1 MRQFQDRYLEVFLE
15 DNPEALGNQQGG
27 SLIRSD
33 VLEQLAA
40 AERIRETFFDQRG
53 NLSVQ
58 FSIEPMGL
66 SGNQRTSLL
75 DLDGQLVSYT
85 HGPRQISGIIWP
97 NTLGPQVRSSLTLL
111 RRNGSSTNLDY
122 RGPWSMFRL
131 LSRGA
136 LNGRTATSVDLSFK
150 VGDGVMRYRLN
161 AEKAFNPITQQPFK
175 DFILPRGLLQARSAA
190 GN

>member
-1 MRQFQDRYLEVFLE
+1 MGYRGLQFFQQRLADRYPFVAHAPDASLEDFEAFFGPKGRLRQFQDRYLEVFLQ

-75 DLDGQLVSYT
+75 DLDGQLVS
-85 HGPRQISGIIWP
+85 
-97 NTLGPQVRSSLTLL
+97 
-111 RRNGSSTNLDY
+111 
-122 RGPWSMFRL
+122 
-131 LSRGA
+131 
-136 LNGRTATSVDLSFK
+136 SVFSA
-150 VGDGVMRYRLN
+150 RYPVL
-161 AEKAFNPITQQPFK
+161 
-175 DFILPRGLLQARSAA
+175 
-190 GN
+190 